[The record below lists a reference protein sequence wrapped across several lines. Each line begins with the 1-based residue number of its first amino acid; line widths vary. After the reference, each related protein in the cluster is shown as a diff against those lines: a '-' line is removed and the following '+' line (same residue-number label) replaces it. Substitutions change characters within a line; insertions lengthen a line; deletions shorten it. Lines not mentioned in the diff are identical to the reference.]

1 MLVLAAA
8 PPHYLCLPI
17 SLNSLDR
24 EGVRLLSPRDSQIT
38 SKNQMQVSM
47 MPLQGMRLNSSGSS
61 MRTQDDT
68 TFPFQTISSGAQ
80 LGWSGTLCIWGCLY
94 FGSVVGPWLY
104 LDECNDINAIVWHGE
119 CKPTMYPFP
128 LFITWVVWRLPHLWH
143 CLQCGY
149 ASKSC
154 SDTWEI

>member
-8 PPHYLCLPI
+8 PPHTFSLPI
-17 SLNSLDR
+17 SLNSLDH
-24 EGVRLLSPRDSQIT
+24 EGVRLLSPRDSQILQ
-38 SKNQMQVSM
+38 NQMQGPM
-47 MPLQGMRLNSSGSS
+47 IPYQEIRLSSSGSL

-80 LGWSGTLCIWGCLY
+80 LGRSGTLCIWGYLY
-94 FGSVVGPWLY
+94 FGSVVGPCLY
-104 LDECNDINAIVWHGE
+104 LDECNDIYAIVWRGE
-119 CKPTMYPFP
+119 CKPTMYLFY
-128 LFITWVVWRLPHLWH
+128 LFITWVVWRLPHLRH

-154 SDTWEI
+154 FDTWEI